1 MILAID
7 AGNTNVVFSIFTRNN
22 KIVDWREETKK
33 NFSSD
38 DWFVW
43 LNQLMKV
50 EKIDLESINKVVI
63 ACVVPP
69 LLPKL
74 EFISKEYFNCDPIVI
89 QKNADLGI
97 DILIDQPEIVGADC
111 LANTVAAKIYYST
124 PAIIVDFGTATT
136 FDIVDGLGNY
146 YGGVIIAG
154 VNLSIDALHSISPVL
169 PNIDFIKPKKVI
181 GNDSISA
188 MQSGIYWGYISKVE
202 GIIKK
207 IKREFGSEM
216 NVIATG
222 GFASV
227 FSEDFSLI
235 DIVDKDL
242 TLKGLLEVSKR
253 SK

>member
-1 MILAID
+1 
-7 AGNTNVVFSIFTRNN
+7 
-22 KIVDWREETKK
+22 
-33 NFSSD
+33 
-38 DWFVW
+38 
-43 LNQLMKV
+43 
-50 EKIDLESINKVVI
+50 
-63 ACVVPP
+63 
-69 LLPKL
+69 
-74 EFISKEYFNCDPIVI
+74 
-89 QKNADLGI
+89 
-97 DILIDQPEIVGADC
+97 
-111 LANTVAAKIYYST
+111 
-124 PAIIVDFGTATT
+124 
-136 FDIVDGLGNY
+136 
-146 YGGVIIAG
+146 
-154 VNLSIDALHSISPVL
+154 
-169 PNIDFIKPKKVI
+169 
-181 GNDSISA
+181 